1 MKRKYFL
8 LILLCFCIC
17 AMAQEQRKTVT
28 FWDEYF
34 DEPYTGVVSCFDA
47 NHKDLILD
55 VFENAF
61 PLTDERGNIHLHDI
75 EKIKTVVMTGCR
87 LDTVD
92 VSNGVPDTI
101 RINHG
106 DWPPYKFLGYY
117 VPEQTVADTTFIRG
131 LNILAYNGDTLKV
144 SIRGG
149 YDGEKLKKWF
159 GGYAFMKGDS
169 TLRFECNGLGLELL
183 FRQKGVF
190 EFRPVRP
197 EDAPRMKDLVEGCPL
212 KPCVYKRIASNV
224 VKRKRPRMT
233 SE

>member
-61 PLTDERGNIHLHDI
+61 PLTDEKGKIKLHDT
-75 EKIKTVVMTGCR
+75 EKIKTVVMAGCR

-169 TLRFECNGLGLELL
+169 TLRFECNGIGLELL
-183 FRQKGVF
+183 FRQKGVL
-190 EFRPVRP
+190 ELRPVRS
-197 EDAPRMKDLVEGCPL
+197 EDTLRMDGLVEGCPL
-212 KPCVYKRIASNV
+212 EPCVYKRIASNV

>member
-1 MKRKYFL
+1 MKRKYL
-8 LILLCFCIC
+8 TVIMLCSGIC
-17 AMAQEQRKTVT
+17 AMAQEPRKTVT

-34 DEPYTGVVSCFDA
+34 GEPYTGVVSCFDTDG
-47 NHKDLILD
+47 KDLILD

-61 PLTDERGNIHLHDI
+61 PLTDERGNIQLHDT
-75 EKIKTVVMTGCR
+75 EKIKTVVMAGCR

-117 VPEQTVADTTFIRG
+117 VPEQTVADTAFIRG
-131 LNILAYNGDTLKV
+131 LNVLAYNGDTLKV

-149 YDGEKLKKWF
+149 YNGEKLKKWF

-169 TLRFECNGLGLELL
+169 TLRFECNGIGLELL
-183 FRQKGVF
+183 FRQKGVL
-190 EFRPVRP
+190 ELRPVHP
-197 EDAPRMKDLVEGCPL
+197 EDAPRMKDLVEGCQL
-212 KPCVYKRIASNV
+212 EPCVYRRIAPNV
-224 VKRKRPRMT
+224 VKRNRPRGT
-233 SE
+233 AE